1 MASRLTE
8 ISLDCHDP
16 ALLAAFWT
24 AALDWVVLDSEPG
37 LVEIGPERSTDA
49 ELLEVVRS
57 GPVAPTM
64 FLAAVEESKVVKN
77 RMHLD
82 LSPIDRSRDEEVERL
97 LALGASRA
105 DVGQTGE
112 ESWVVL
118 ADPEGNEFCVLR
130 SLAPGH
136 YTLGSTG
143 D

>member
-16 ALLAAFWT
+16 ARLADFWA
-24 AALDWVVLDSEPG
+24 AALDWVVLDREPG
-37 LVEIGPERSTDA
+37 LVEIGPARESDQALLDA
-49 ELLEVVRS
+49 VRT
-57 GPVAPTM
+57 GPVPPTM
-64 FLAAVEESKVVKN
+64 FLAAVAEDKVVKN

-82 LSPIDRSRDEEVERL
+82 LSPVDRSREEEVERL
-97 LALGASRA
+97 LALGATHA

-130 SLAPGH
+130 SLAPDH
-136 YTLGSTG
+136 FSL
-143 D
+143 

>member
-16 ALLAAFWT
+16 DRLADFWT
-24 AALDWVVLDSEPG
+24 AALDWVVLEREPG
-37 LVEIGPERSTDA
+37 LVEVGPARATDQA
-49 ELLEVVRS
+49 LLDAVRS
-57 GPVAPTM
+57 GPVPPTM
-64 FLAAVEESKVVKN
+64 FLAAVEEGKVVKN

-82 LSPIDRSRDEEVERL
+82 LSPVDRSRDEEVERL
-97 LALGASRA
+97 LALGATRA

-130 SLAPGH
+130 SLAEGH
-136 YTLGSTG
+136 FTLPPS
-143 D
+143 

>member
-16 ALLAAFWT
+16 DLLAAFWT
-24 AALDWVVLDSEPG
+24 AALDWVVLDREPG
-37 LVEIGPERSTDA
+37 LVEIGPARSEDQGLLDA
-49 ELLEVVRS
+49 VRS
-57 GPVAPTM
+57 GPVPPTM
-64 FLAAVEESKVVKN
+64 FLAAVEEGKVVKN

-82 LSPIDRSRDEEVERL
+82 LSPVDCSREEEVERL
-97 LALGASRA
+97 LALGATRA

-136 YTLGSTG
+136 FAL
-143 D
+143 

>member
-8 ISLDCHDP
+8 ISLDCHRP
-16 ALLAAFWT
+16 SVLAGFWC
-24 AALDWVVLDSEPG
+24 AALDWVVLHEERD
-37 LVEIGPERSTDA
+37 LVEIGPARSEDG
-49 ELLEVVRS
+49 ELLEAVRS

-64 FLAAVEESKVVKN
+64 FFAAVPEDKVVKN

-82 LSPIDRSRDEEVERL
+82 LSPIDRSRDDEVERL

-112 ESWVVL
+112 ESWTVL

-136 YTLGSTG
+136 FSL
-143 D
+143 

>member
-16 ALLAAFWT
+16 DLLADFWT
-24 AALDWVVLDSEPG
+24 AALDWVVLDREPG
-37 LVEIGPERSTDA
+37 LVEVGPARASDQALLDA
-49 ELLEVVRS
+49 VRS
-57 GPVAPTM
+57 GPVPPTM
-64 FLAAVEESKVVKN
+64 FLAAVEEGKVVKN

-82 LSPIDRSRDEEVERL
+82 LSPVDRSRDEEVERL
-97 LALGASRA
+97 LALGATHA

-136 YTLGSTG
+136 FAL
-143 D
+143 